1 MPPIDLPLPPDTELT
16 DFGHRLEALYR
27 TQADPPRQRDST
39 AVDVLGWMRWA
50 GDYRVLRAQ
59 GRSHDEA
66 WGVIE
71 RAILTNP
78 SFRPQP
84 EPEPIT
90 ARQGRVRIEGR
101 SFVDDGG
108 AYLSC
113 DFTDMSALR
122 LFEHHADRYRANCVG
137 MRARG
142 ATTHRILGMVAWSG
156 REIDPRRSDIV
167 ELTRATIEAGY
178 ALGLRS
184 RLTMF
189 ADCNKLEMRMPERR
203 EHALKMA
210 HGLRGLEH
218 MIESIEVC
226 NEPGYAEFNGPWTPE
241 QLVEVARLIARE
253 IDDIPVGCGA
263 PFGGPHSATEWTDE
277 VYQILAKDVD
287 LAFPHFDRDVRK
299 HDGMYRPIRQPLE
312 AMNLGYPFVNG
323 EPIGPG
329 ASLASE
335 DNPGRLRA
343 AATFTWIA
351 RGAGHCYHTKP
362 GIGASSDGLIH
373 EQPGAA
379 VVFAGAQLLAPDT
392 VQFQAHNWHWDTNPW
407 ITVDGSLGDKP
418 PESSRG
424 SLRTI
429 SGVNGGRVQTQVL
442 RVTNGC
448 QLKARWPMHVK
459 VYYGYD
465 TGGYV
470 QEDEVSVRAS
480 ESYEIHPC
488 VDALLIG
495 RFM

>member
-1 MPPIDLPLPPDTELT
+1 MPLPLPPDHELQ
-16 DFGHRLEALYR
+16 DVGDRLDQLYQ
-27 TQADPPRQRDST
+27 TQADPPRALRLT
-39 AVDVLGWMRWA
+39 AVDTLGWLRWA
-50 GDYRVLRAQ
+50 GDYRVLR
-59 GRSHDEA
+59 GDGKSHAEA
-66 WGVIE
+66 WAQIE

-90 ARQGRVRIEGR
+90 ARQGRVRTEGR

-122 LFEHHADRYRANCVG
+122 LYEQQPDRYRANCRE

-142 ATTHRILGMVAWSG
+142 ATTHRILGMVAWPG

-167 ELTRATIEAGY
+167 DWTRATIEAGY
-178 ALGLRS
+178 ALGVRT

-189 ADCNKLEMRMPERR
+189 ADCNKLAMRMNERR
-203 EHALKMA
+203 EHARKMA
-210 HGLRGLEH
+210 QGLRGLEH

-241 QLVEVARLIARE
+241 ELVEIARLIARE

-277 VYQILAKDVD
+277 VYEILAKDVD
-287 LAFPHFDRDVRK
+287 LAFPHFDRDTGK

-335 DNPGRLRA
+335 ENPGRLRA
-343 AATFTWIA
+343 AATFTWMA
-351 RGAGHCYHTKP
+351 RGAGYCYHTKP
-362 GIGASSDGLIH
+362 GIGVSSDGLIF
-373 EQPGAA
+373 EQPGAD
-379 VVFAGAQLLAPDT
+379 VVFDGARILAPDT
-392 VQFQAHNWHWDTNPW
+392 VQFQCHNWHWTSNPW
-407 ITVDGSLGDKP
+407 ETLDGSLGDHHV
-418 PESSRG
+418 EGRG

-429 SGVNGGRVQTQVL
+429 SGTNGGRFQTQVL
-442 RVTNGC
+442 RVSAGC
-448 QLKARWPMHVK
+448 TLRARWAVQFD
-459 VYYGYD
+459 VYH
-465 TGGYV
+465 GG
-470 QEDEVSVRAS
+470 EDGP
-480 ESYEIHPC
+480 YELREQGRRVNAGETIEIGRC
-488 VDALLIG
+488 VDTVLIG
-495 RFM
+495 RFV